1 MISETLIYSLRL
13 SEYRRESLE
22 MKLKKRRLNISI
34 CLCIMSLPLNH
45 QNFLNPFLVSIFFW
59 SRKSRCISRLSIIL
73 ENSWFPDN
81 GSHDVNTALPT
92 LIFPWPHPSPPL
104 LNRIIETLIIVKRH
118 VPAFK
123 RKPSHRLFAMSI
135 ESSSPK
141 AYFWNSGGW
150 LSVAGYKP
158 YYQSWDAGTN
168 WHSQFHVPTRHGQ
181 LDRFSFG

>member
-34 CLCIMSLPLNH
+34 CLCILSLPLNY
-45 QNFLNPFLVSIFFW
+45 QNFLNPFLVSFFFEVGKVDV
-59 SRKSRCISRLSIIL
+59 SQGYRLFWKIRGSLTMVAMMWIL
-73 ENSWFPDN
+73 RSQLLYFRDP
-81 GSHDVNTALPT
+81 
-92 LIFPWPHPSPPL
+92 IPPPP

-181 LDRFSFG
+181 LDRLSFG